1 MRFQD
6 DFRCD
11 GRSRRDYRPMDLE
24 TGLVSN
30 ASGSARLRLANTDIL
45 VGVKTEID
53 VPNPLTPEFGKLEF
67 FVDCSANATPE
78 FEGRG
83 GSDLAQEL
91 ILSLKNAYESPLAFN
106 YRTLCLIP
114 GQQCWKLYIDILI
127 LECGGNL
134 HDAVSLAAK
143 AALFN
148 TKLPRVTATMLDAGI
163 TDLIISDNPYDCT
176 RIGIETVPLLVTV
189 CKIGDYVLVDPSAEE
204 EVCSTVSMV
213 VSVSMRNGQAFLSGT
228 HLTGGGAMHRDT
240 MRNCLELGLA
250 IGEQLD
256 RLLTKMLN
264 LEQER
269 VGLKRPQIVGFLK

>member
-1 MRFQD
+1 M
-6 DFRCD
+6 
-11 GRSRRDYRPMDLE
+11 
-24 TGLVSN
+24 
-30 ASGSARLRLANTDIL
+30 
-45 VGVKTEID
+45 
-53 VPNPLTPEFGKLEF
+53 
-67 FVDCSANATPE
+67 
-78 FEGRG
+78 
-83 GSDLAQEL
+83 
-91 ILSLKNAYESPLAFN
+91 
-106 YRTLCLIP
+106 
-114 GQQCWKLYIDILI
+114 
-127 LECGGNL
+127 
-134 HDAVSLAAK
+134 SLAAK

-250 IGEQLD
+250 IGEHLD

-264 LEQER
+264 LEQQR